1 MLEVNYGS
9 KSKVKVIP
17 QQAEMAQ
24 GVLGRLRPR
33 IFLTFS
39 TTMVVGHQPYKP
51 AAFTPGE
58 IPRTQFQSLGR
69 PQANGSGIDPGTSQ
83 LVV

>member
-1 MLEVNYGS
+1 MV
-9 KSKVKVIP
+9 KVEVIP
-17 QQAEMAQ
+17 QQAEGAE
-24 GVLGRLRPR
+24 GVPGRLRPG
-33 IFLTFS
+33 IFLNFG
-39 TTMVVGHQPYKP
+39 TTRVVGPQPYEP